1 MIVNRLW
8 KKHGFTLPNWV
19 AIPLTFFFVN
29 IFWVFFRAD
38 SLSDAMLIVQS
49 MFNNFD
55 LNLTQDFTSNL
66 PSILPNSVNM
76 IILFA
81 AFVLGVVGKTAY
93 QQMESEE
100 YYCWK
105 SAVTIVAFAVG
116 CLFISRVVTFLYFN
130 F

>member
-1 MIVNRLW
+1 
-8 KKHGFTLPNWV
+8 
-19 AIPLTFFFVN
+19 
-29 IFWVFFRAD
+29 
-38 SLSDAMLIVQS
+38 MLIVSS
-49 MFNNFD
+49 MFNNLD
-55 LNLTQDFTSNL
+55 LSLTQNFTSNL

-76 IILFA
+76 MILFA

-93 QQMESEE
+93 QQMESKGH
-100 YYCWK
+100 YGWK